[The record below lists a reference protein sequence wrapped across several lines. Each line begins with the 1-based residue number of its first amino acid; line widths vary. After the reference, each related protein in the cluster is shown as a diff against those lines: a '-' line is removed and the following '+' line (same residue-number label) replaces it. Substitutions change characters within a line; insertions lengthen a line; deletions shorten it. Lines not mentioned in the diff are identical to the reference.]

1 MEYEDT
7 LKAYRDWFSVM
18 KTAESKGEAKGRAE
32 GRAEGEYVKA
42 VEIARNLKNCGV
54 DTATISNPPAFQQ
67 KRLRDCNSQSVDNI
81 TRGALHW
88 DVHLLLV
95 LYLSSALQTRRDWRV
110 MYSPIQTVQFLFG
123 VLMHIYQMLL
133 LKAQEAVGMVTDRV
147 VGRIEKENPY
157 ERNFLQFPFPTFAFQ
172 RHQVK

>member
-54 DTATISNPPAFQQ
+54 DTATIIKS
-67 KRLRDCNSQSVDNI
+67 
-81 TRGALHW
+81 TG
-88 DVHLLLV
+88 
-95 LYLSSALQTRRDWRV
+95 LSAEEIAGL
-110 MYSPIQTVQFLFG
+110 
-123 VLMHIYQMLL
+123 
-133 LKAQEAVGMVTDRV
+133 
-147 VGRIEKENPY
+147 
-157 ERNFLQFPFPTFAFQ
+157 
-172 RHQVK
+172 